1 MEEADPHLINRL
13 NTDENVVSIFTVF
26 VVLVKICFSFFHIFV
41 FILSKLIP
49 FCCCSKFNL
58 SLN

>member
-1 MEEADPHLINRL
+1 MEEVDPYLINRL
-13 NTDENVVSIFTVF
+13 NTAENVVSIFTVF
-26 VVLVKICFSFFHIFV
+26 VKICFSFFHIFV

-49 FCCCSKFNL
+49 FCCCSKFNF